1 MLRGIKKASGNWL
14 GKTVLG
20 VVMTLLIFSFGI
32 WGIGDIFRGFGTS
45 TLAKVGRTEIS
56 VEQFRQIFN
65 DRLRQISRQ
74 FGRNLTIDQARALG
88 LDQQVL
94 GQVIAETAL
103 DERARALRLG
113 LADAEVARMVTE
125 NPDFRGITGQFDRA
139 QFERLLR
146 DNGFTEGRYIA
157 DLKRRVLRGQIALT
171 VSGGLPAPK
180 SAVDATNRYQNE
192 QRALEY
198 VKLTRDQ
205 AGDNPAPSAEV
216 LAKYFEAHKA
226 EFRAPEYRKLTLLAV
241 TPAEQ
246 ARWIEVSDADA
257 KRAFEERPERYA
269 KAERRH
275 VQQIVFAN
283 ADEARAAAERLGKGL
298 TFEQLATE
306 RELKPSDI
314 DLGVVTKSSII
325 DRAVADAAFALKE
338 GGVSEPVQGRFGTVL
353 VHVVKVEPRE
363 TAAFEQVAPQ
373 LKRDLALERAREEV
387 RLRHDKIEDERLAG
401 GTLAEVAQRVGLE
414 VRSIDAIDETGR
426 APDGSEVRNPPG
438 ADVLRAAFAAE
449 VGADSD
455 PVRTDGGYI
464 WYEVSDITPWRMR
477 PLDEVKDRVET
488 SWREEEIATR
498 LRAKATEMVDKV
510 NGGTP
515 LRDVA
520 AANHLTV
527 ETATGVKRGARSEA
541 FSTKALEEIFRAAK
555 GTAASAEGDSPTQRI
570 VFRVTEVTMPKL
582 DMDAPEV
589 KQITENLRRALE
601 NEVLN
606 QYVFRLQDD
615 IGITINQNALN
626 RAVGSG
632 AN

>member
-1 MLRGIKKASGNWL
+1 M
-14 GKTVLG
+14 
-20 VVMTLLIFSFGI
+20 
-32 WGIGDIFRGFGTS
+32 
-45 TLAKVGRTEIS
+45 
-56 VEQFRQIFN
+56 
-65 DRLRQISRQ
+65 
-74 FGRNLTIDQARALG
+74 
-88 LDQQVL
+88 
-94 GQVIAETAL
+94 
-103 DERARALRLG
+103 
-113 LADAEVARMVTE
+113 
-125 NPDFRGITGQFDRA
+125 
-139 QFERLLR
+139 
-146 DNGFTEGRYIA
+146 
-157 DLKRRVLRGQIALT
+157 
-171 VSGGLPAPK
+171 
-180 SAVDATNRYQNE
+180 NRYQNE
-192 QRALEY
+192 QRAVEY
-198 VKLTRDQ
+198 VRLNRDQ
-205 AGDNPAPSAEV
+205 AGDIPAPSAEV
-216 LAKYFEAHKA
+216 LSKYFEAHKA
-226 EFRAPEYRKLTLLAV
+226 EFRAPEYRRLTLLSV

-246 ARWIEVSDADA
+246 ARWIEISDADA

-275 VQQIVFAN
+275 VQQIVFPN

-314 DLGVVTKSSII
+314 DLGVITKSSII

-353 VHVVKVEPRE
+353 LHVVKVEPGE
-363 TAAFEQVAPQ
+363 TLAFEQVAPQ

-426 APDGSEVRNPPG
+426 APDGSEVRNPPA

-498 LRAKATEMVDKV
+498 LRAKATEMVDKA
-510 NGGTP
+510 NAGTP

-527 ETATGVKRGARSEA
+527 ETATGVKRSARSEA
-541 FSTKALEEIFRAAK
+541 FSAKALEEIFRAAK
-555 GTAASAEGDSPTQRI
+555 GKAASAEGDSPTQRI

-582 DMDAPEV
+582 DMDAPEA
-589 KQITENLRRALE
+589 KQITQNLRRALE

-606 QYVFRLQDD
+606 QYVFRLQDE
-615 IGITINQNALN
+615 IGTSINQNALN